1 MFDTSFIRK
10 WTWVLAAQLPH
21 PLVLHLGSHR
31 GRLQLLHLP
40 LQLADVR
47 GVVVSLLHS
56 SYTPRLT
63 PQREIILSNYQ
74 KMKTYL
80 CGWRT
85 RACCSVWRRGSPIL
99 FATPHQPG
107 WEILMTTFYI
117 NRLEP
122 PNNVTF
128 WFLRRF
134 LEIPL
139 SYIFLIAVCQ
149 IIRQVYIFSS
159 PPSSARPE
167 VFARPPP
174 RKHSSPPLCLVPECT
189 RGTLAT

>member
-1 MFDTSFIRK
+1 MFATSFIRK

-56 SYTPRLT
+56 SYTPRLP
-63 PQREIILSNYQ
+63 PQREIIL
-74 KMKTYL
+74 MKTYL

-99 FATPHQPG
+99 FATPRQPG
-107 WEILMTTFYI
+107 WEILMNTFYI
-117 NRLEP
+117 NRLES

-134 LEIPL
+134 LEILL

-149 IIRQVYIFSS
+149 ITRRVYIFSS

-174 RKHSSPPLCLVPECT
+174 RKHSSPPLWLVPEC
-189 RGTLAT
+189 

>member
-1 MFDTSFIRK
+1 MSATSFVRK

-31 GRLQLLHLP
+31 GRLQLLDFP
-40 LQLADVR
+40 LQLAEVR

-99 FATPHQPG
+99 FATPRQPG

-128 WFLRRF
+128 CDASLKSCCPIFFLSLFVKSPDKFIFFHRHLPLLGQKSLRGC
-134 LEIPL
+134 LLANIPL
-139 SYIFLIAVCQ
+139 HLF
-149 IIRQVYIFSS
+149 
-159 PPSSARPE
+159 
-167 VFARPPP
+167 
-174 RKHSSPPLCLVPECT
+174 
-189 RGTLAT
+189 G